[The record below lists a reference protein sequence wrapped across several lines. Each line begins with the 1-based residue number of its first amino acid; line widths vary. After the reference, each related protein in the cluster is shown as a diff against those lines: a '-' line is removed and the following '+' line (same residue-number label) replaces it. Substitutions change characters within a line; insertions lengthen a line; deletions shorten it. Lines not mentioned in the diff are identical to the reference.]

1 MLRLEVVIINKI
13 MTDII
18 PIMIDIQILAVNIR
32 DPELINTK
40 KVI

>member
-13 MTDII
+13 MIDII
-18 PIMIDIQILAVNIR
+18 PIMIDIQILAVNFH